1 VSIWE
6 WIKAAGFLLGGLLLG
21 GLLGLG
27 LLQVVLWLAY
37 DPPV

>member
-1 VSIWE
+1 MSTWE